1 MRYQINNQGAYT
13 RKMKIRV
20 FLRWFFYS
28 LSLLLLYSI
37 MSCGA
42 FGRWQPYFII
52 SLCIGVS
59 MHEQEFASSVF
70 GIFCG
75 FMLDIAV
82 GTLFGFFAVLLMP
95 FCFLTSLLS
104 RNLLKV
110 NFVNHAIAVAV
121 TVIVSFFMYYLFH
134 YSIWNISGR
143 EVIVSSVLFPS
154 FIATVL
160 TAPAMYFLTKFIAS
174 KFGLEEDSGIM
185 ESVEEATEAEETKKE
200 KHP

>member
-59 MHEQEFASSVF
+59 MREQEFASSVF

-200 KHP
+200 KNP